1 MNTPTPRDLER
12 MLQAMADQEPPEGL
26 LERLEATVPEEIPTP
41 VVLPFEPRVQK
52 WNRTRL
58 LAAALGLAATLA
70 IGVGLAGLLGQLG
83 PSSPSVVTTADLPTP
98 TPLAPVATPVPPVA
112 APVTVPTP
120 PMLPSGPPKPES
132 IRRQATLSVSGQAR
146 LSRAVEWPTPAAE
159 ASTPSLVGD
168 ASAQLNEPVRVK
180 AGETTRLDIV
190 MRRAPVAEEVTV
202 TGSYE
207 TISSTNHAAATVERQ
222 LVTKLPTSRS
232 YESLTA
238 PTTLASGIDI
248 SGASGADNGFLVN
261 PVLPAPGA
269 GKTSELVVFAS
280 REQELAKRESYG
292 YSERKDDLPQ
302 VAGDAR
308 AALQARRRNGEAAGD
323 LPLKHTS
330 VRADIAGFMAR
341 TVVTQEYVNTFT
353 EPIEAVYVFPLGA
366 MAAVN
371 DFVMEVGER
380 RIVGVVRP
388 REEAERIYKQARER
402 GQTASLLT
410 QERPNVFTQNVA
422 NIAPGGTVTITITTF
437 ETLVHDRGTFE
448 YVFPM
453 VVGPRYI
460 PGAPLAATPAAVGGG
475 GWSAPTT
482 VVPDADRIT
491 PPVLKPGERS
501 GHDVDLEVRL
511 DAGLPITEVRSVV
524 HPVTVTEDGPSRRTI
539 ALANGAAIPNRDFV
553 LRWKVVGE
561 ALQTGVLTYR
571 DRDAGYLAL
580 LVQPPLDPEDALVA
594 AREITFVLDV
604 SGSMSGVPIETSKNL
619 VRRVLDGLRPADAFN
634 IFVFSGSNG
643 QLWDEPRGSS
653 PENVAEAK
661 RFLTSLQGSGGTE
674 MLAGLSRAI
683 AGAHDPARLQM
694 YVFCTDGFVGDEE
707 RILAFVQQERG
718 EARFFAF
725 GIGSSVNRFLIDG
738 IGRLGGGASTV
749 VLPRELGAAER
760 VADRFFSMIDAPVLV
775 DAAIDWN
782 GLPVADAYPSR
793 LGDLFTGSAFNV
805 VARYTHRASGTAY
818 LTGRLGTKEVRLPI
832 EVDLPGQATAHPELA
847 PVWAR
852 QRIADLSEEMLT
864 ADAARAAELKRTITE
879 LAIEYRLASPF
890 TSFVAVDESEVHGDG
905 KPKRVHQ
912 KVPMPQDVRYE
923 GVFGPPK

>member
-1 MNTPTPRDLER
+1 MNTPTPRDVER
-12 MLQAMADQEPPEGL
+12 MLQSMADQEPPEGL
-26 LERLEATVPEEIPTP
+26 LERLEATVPEEIATTDAARIPTR
-41 VVLPFEPRVQK
+41 FEK
-52 WNRTRL
+52 WNRNRL
-58 LAAALGLAATLA
+58 VAAALGLAATLA
-70 IGVGLAGLLGQLG
+70 IGAGLAGLLGQLG
-83 PSSPSVVTTADLPTP
+83 PSSGSVVTTADLPTP
-98 TPLAPVATPVPPVA
+98 TPVPPVATPA
-112 APVTVPTP
+112 TVPTP
-120 PMLPSGPPKPES
+120 PMLPSGLPKPES
-132 IRRQATLSVSGQAR
+132 IRRQANPQVSGQAR
-146 LSRAVEWPTPAAE
+146 LSRATVWPTPTSQPSAAVVV
-159 ASTPSLVGD
+159 AD
-168 ASAQLNEPVRVK
+168 ASEQVDEPVTIR
-180 AGETTRLDIV
+180 AGETTRLDVV
-190 MRRAPVAEEVTV
+190 MRLAPVAEEITV

-207 TISSTNHAAATVERQ
+207 SFSASSLASTTYVGQPTDA
-222 LVTKLPTSRS
+222 LPRGGVS
-232 YESLTA
+232 YPSLTN
-238 PTTLASGIDI
+238 G
-248 SGASGADNGFLVN
+248 NGFA
-261 PVLPAPGA
+261 PSAPAGGWPSFSTFAAPPPTGRPGA
-269 GKTSELVVFAS
+269 GALKDVRVDDELLVIEGS
-280 REQELAKRESYG
+280 TTGRGGS
-292 YSERKDDLPQ
+292 S
-302 VAGDAR
+302 DAR
-308 AALQARRRNGEAAGD
+308 AALQARTRNGEAAGEM
-323 LPLKHTS
+323 PLKHTS
-330 VRADIAGFMAR
+330 VKADIAGFMAR

-388 REEAERIYKQARER
+388 REEAERIYKDARER

-437 ETLVHDRGTFE
+437 ETLAHDRGTFE

-460 PGAPLAATPAAVGGG
+460 PGAPLAATPAPVGGG
-475 GWSAPTT
+475 GWSTPTT
-482 VVPDADRIT
+482 VVQDADRIT

-539 ALANGAAIPNRDFV
+539 TLASGAAIPNRDFV
-553 LRWKVVGE
+553 LRWKVAGE
-561 ALQTGVLTYR
+561 KLQTGVLTYR
-571 DRDAGYLAL
+571 NGGEGYLAL

-634 IFVFSGSNG
+634 IFVFAGSNG

-661 RFLTSLQGSGGTE
+661 RYLSNLYGAGGTE
-674 MLAGLSRAI
+674 MLAGLRRAI
-683 AGAHDPARLQM
+683 TGAHDPARLQM

-725 GIGSSVNRFLIDG
+725 GIGSSVNRFLVDG
-738 IGRLGGGASTV
+738 IGRLGGGTSTV
-749 VLPRELGAAER
+749 VLPREPGAAER
-760 VADRFFSMIDAPVLV
+760 IAERFFSMIDAPVLV

-793 LGDLFTGSAFNV
+793 LGDLFTGGAFNV
-805 VARYTHRASGTAY
+805 VARYTRKAAGTAY
-818 LTGRLGTKEVRLPI
+818 LTGRLGTRTVRFPI
-832 EVDLPGQATAHPELA
+832 EVKLPRQATDHPELA

-852 QRIADLSEEMLT
+852 QRIADLSVQMLT
-864 ADAARAAELKRTITE
+864 AGAARAAELKKTITE

-905 KPKRVHQ
+905 KPKRVNQ
-912 KVPMPQDVRYE
+912 KVPMPQDVRHE

>member
-1 MNTPTPRDLER
+1 MNAPTPRDVER
-12 MLQAMADQEPPEGL
+12 MLQSMADQEPPEGL
-26 LERLEATVPEEIPTP
+26 LERLEATVPEVIPTP
-41 VVLPFEPRVQK
+41 EVLLTEPRVER
-52 WNRTRL
+52 WNRNRL

-70 IGVGLAGLLGQLG
+70 IGAGLAGLLGQLG

-98 TPLAPVATPVPPVA
+98 TPVPPVATPA
-112 APVTVPTP
+112 TVPTP
-120 PMLPSGPPKPES
+120 PILPSGLPKHES
-132 IRRQATLSVSGQAR
+132 LRHQATPQVSGQTH
-146 LSRAVEWPTPAAE
+146 LSRTVVWPTPAAE
-159 ASTPSLVGD
+159 PSAPMVVAD
-168 ASAQLNEPVRVK
+168 ASGQVDEPARVR
-180 AGETTRLDIV
+180 AGETTRLDVV
-190 MRRAPVAEEVTV
+190 MRMVPVAEEITV

-207 TISSTNHAAATVERQ
+207 TISADR
-222 LVTKLPTSRS
+222 LVTTTLEKQPIDRLPFGRDFAAVKETGPSVSSALSPPARSGRAVGSVAPSTSRHD
-232 YESLTA
+232 EL
-238 PTTLASGIDI
+238 
-248 SGASGADNGFLVN
+248 LVIERDSAG
-261 PVLPAPGA
+261 PAAVPG
-269 GKTSELVVFAS
+269 S
-280 REQELAKRESYG
+280 
-292 YSERKDDLPQ
+292 
-302 VAGDAR
+302 R
-308 AALQARRRNGEAAGD
+308 AALQARTRNGEAAGEM
-323 LPLKHTS
+323 PLKHTS
-330 VRADIAGFMAR
+330 VSADVAGFMAR

-388 REEAERIYKQARER
+388 REEAERIYQQARER

-422 NIAPGGTVTITITTF
+422 NIAPGGTVKIRITTF

-460 PGAPLAATPAAVGGG
+460 PGAPAPATPPAVGGG

-491 PPVLKPGERS
+491 PPVLQPGERS
-501 GHDVDLEVRL
+501 GHDIDLEVRL

-524 HPVTVTEDGPSRRTI
+524 HPVTTREDGPSRRTI
-539 ALANGAAIPNRDFV
+539 TLASGAAIPNRDFV
-553 LRWKVVGE
+553 LRWKVAGE
-561 ALQTGVLTYR
+561 KLQTGVLTYR
-571 DRDAGYLAL
+571 DGGEGYLAL
-580 LVQPPLDPEDALVA
+580 LVQPPLDPADALVA

-634 IFVFSGSNG
+634 IVVFAGSNG
-643 QLWDEPRGSS
+643 QLWEEPRGSS
-653 PENVAEAK
+653 PGNVEEAK
-661 RFLTSLQGSGGTE
+661 RYLANLHGAGGTE
-674 MLAGLSRAI
+674 MLAGLRRAI
-683 AGAHDPARLQM
+683 TGAHDPARLQM

-725 GIGSSVNRFLIDG
+725 GIGSSVNRYLIDG
-738 IGRLGGGASTV
+738 IGRLGGGSSMV
-749 VLPRELGAAER
+749 VLPRELGSTER
-760 VADRFFSMIDAPVLV
+760 AADRFFSMIDAPVLV

-782 GLPVADAYPSR
+782 GLPVTDAYPSR
-793 LGDLFTGSAFNV
+793 LGDLFTGGAFNV

-818 LTGRLGTKEVRLPI
+818 LTGRLGTKEVRFPI
-832 EVDLPGQATAHPELA
+832 TVKLPGKATSHPELA

-852 QRIADLSEEMLT
+852 QRIADLAVQMLS
-864 ADAARAAELKRTITE
+864 ADAARAAELKKSITE

-890 TSFVAVDESEVHGDG
+890 TSFVAVDESEVHGNG
-905 KPKRVHQ
+905 TPKRVNQ
-912 KVPMPQDVRYE
+912 RVPMPQDVRHE